1 MLVVARLGKS
11 RRTQQPRR
19 RPQQTA
25 PPFALSNAP
34 ADEDPRVLIG
44 DGLGRNVVERNFR
57 DAKSEVG
64 MADYQTRGWRAWHHH
79 MS

>member
-1 MLVVARLGKS
+1 LLAWENPDERSNRGGGPSK
-11 RRTQQPRR
+11 PRR
-19 RPQQTA
+19 H
-25 PPFALSNAP
+25 FALSNAP